1 MVPRGATDGEADGA
15 EGERDEE
22 ANADKAL
29 DIRLMLEAADRT
41 RAHVE
46 GRSAIYD
53 GDGDSSLKVDRG
65 QWPN

>member
-1 MVPRGATDGEADGA
+1 MGRRRG
-15 EGERDEE
+15 DEE

-53 GDGDSSLKVDRG
+53 GDGDSSLKVEP
-65 QWPN
+65 WAVAKLNPA